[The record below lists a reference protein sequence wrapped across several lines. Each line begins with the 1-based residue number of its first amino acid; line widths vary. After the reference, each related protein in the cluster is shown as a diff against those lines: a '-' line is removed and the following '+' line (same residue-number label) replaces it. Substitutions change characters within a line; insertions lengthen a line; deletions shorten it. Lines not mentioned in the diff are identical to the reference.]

1 VNRSSRRVLLISFVV
16 MLSSATMFA
25 QYNSATR
32 TSVNKNTNVNANKNV
47 NANVNQ
53 NYNANV
59 NKNYNANVNKN
70 TNVNVNKNV
79 NVNTNQNVNVNVNK
93 NVYVHSSSY
102 YGGSCCYNPAPV
114 AAAVI
119 ATAIIVGTRVN
130 TLPPACSV
138 VYVNGL
144 TYQHCGSTWYQP
156 QFVGT
161 STTYVVVTA
170 PR

>member
-1 VNRSSRRVLLISFVV
+1 

-79 NVNTNQNVNVNVNK
+79 NVNTNQNVNVNQ

>member
-1 VNRSSRRVLLISFVV
+1 MNRSIRHLLSITFIVLLAGAP
-16 MLSSATMFA
+16 LLAQNRNASA
-25 QYNSATR
+25 R
-32 TSVNKNTNVNANKNV
+32 TSVNRSANVNSTKNV
-47 NANVNQ
+47 NANVNN
-53 NYNANV
+53 NYHA
-59 NKNYNANVNKN
+59 
-70 TNVNVNKNV
+70 NVNKNV

-93 NVYVHSSSY
+93 NVNVHSTY
-102 YGGSCCYNPAPV
+102 YGGSCCYHTNTAAVV
-114 AAAVI
+114 ATTAIVTAAVI
-119 ATAIIVGTRVN
+119 GARVN

-138 VYVNGL
+138 VMVNGF

>member
-1 VNRSSRRVLLISFVV
+1 MNKSIRTISISLAL
-16 MLSSATMFA
+16 MLWSATMFA

-32 TSVNKNTNVNANKNV
+32 TSVNKNTTVNANKNV

-53 NYNANV
+53 NYNV
-59 NKNYNANVNKN
+59 NANKN

-93 NVYVHSSSY
+93 NVYVHSSSTY
-102 YGGSCCYNPAPV
+102 YGSSCCYHPAPV
-114 AAAVI
+114 AAAVV
-119 ATAIIVGTRVN
+119 ATAIVVGTRVN
-130 TLPPACSV
+130 TLPPSCTV
-138 VYVNGL
+138 VHVNGL
-144 TYQHCGSTWYQP
+144 TYQQCGSTWYEP

-161 STTYVVVTA
+161 STTYVVVVA

>member
-79 NVNTNQNVNVNVNK
+79 NVNTNQNVNVNQ

>member
-59 NKNYNANVNKN
+59 NKNYNASVNKN

-79 NVNTNQNVNVNVNK
+79 NVNTNQNVNVNK

>member
-1 VNRSSRRVLLISFVV
+1 
-16 MLSSATMFA
+16 MFA
-25 QYNSATR
+25 QYNSTTR

-53 NYNANV
+53 NYNV
-59 NKNYNANVNKN
+59 NANK
-70 TNVNVNKNV
+70 NVNVNTNKNV

-93 NVYVHSSSY
+93 NVYVHSSSSY

-114 AAAVI
+114 AAAVV
-119 ATAIIVGTRVN
+119 ATAIVVGARVN
-130 TLPPACSV
+130 TLPPACTV

-144 TYQHCGSTWYQP
+144 TYHHCGSAWYQP